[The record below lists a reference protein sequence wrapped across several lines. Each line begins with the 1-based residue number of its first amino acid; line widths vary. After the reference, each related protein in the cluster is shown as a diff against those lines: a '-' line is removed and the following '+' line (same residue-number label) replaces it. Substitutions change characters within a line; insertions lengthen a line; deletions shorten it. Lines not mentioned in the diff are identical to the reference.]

1 LAKKLVETT
10 LYSLSANAPVCPD
23 RRHGERYVSL
33 LRVGALTIEDRR
45 ELCLIRN
52 VSAGGMMIRPYSPI
66 APGTRVS
73 IELKQGDSVTG
84 LAQWSEDGLVGVAFD
99 TPIDVLALL
108 NAPIGKPRPR
118 MPRIELSCQAS
129 LRHNATVFRARVANI
144 SQGGICVDSPV
155 DLELGDDVV
164 ITLAGLHAAA
174 GVVKWKDG
182 AFHGIGFNRVYPV
195 DELMGFLREQQ
206 RDQQQQEQRRA
217 VG

>member
-1 LAKKLVETT
+1 MAKKLVETT
-10 LYSLSANAPVCPD
+10 LYSLSADAPACPD

-33 LRVGALTIEDRR
+33 LRVGALTIDDRR

-66 APGTRVS
+66 AAGTRVS
-73 IELKQGDSVTG
+73 IELKQGDPVSGV
-84 LAQWSEDGLVGVAFD
+84 AQWTDSGLVGVSFD

-108 NAPIGKPRPR
+108 NAPTGRPRPR
-118 MPRIELSCQAS
+118 MPRIELSCTAS
-129 LRHNATVFRARVANI
+129 LRSNGSVFRARVANI

-164 ITLAGLHAAA
+164 VTLSGLHAAA

-195 DELMGFLREQQ
+195 DELMKFLKEQQ
-206 RDQQQQEQRRA
+206 RDQQQEQRRA